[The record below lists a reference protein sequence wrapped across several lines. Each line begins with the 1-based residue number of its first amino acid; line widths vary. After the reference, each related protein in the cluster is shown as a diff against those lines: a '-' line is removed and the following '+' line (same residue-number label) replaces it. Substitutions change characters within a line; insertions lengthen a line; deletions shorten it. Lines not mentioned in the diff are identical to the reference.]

1 MNSRD
6 EDVSDGQGTERS
18 SAAVEAVVCVS
29 CGEAIAGVF
38 FRASGQVVCAG
49 CRERW
54 IAEREAGTPAGR
66 FVRAA
71 ALGVGAAVVS
81 AVGWYWIAR
90 LTEREFGLIAILVG
104 LLVGGAVRLG
114 SRRRGGWAY
123 QALAIL
129 LTYTAIVSSYIPGI
143 LEAAKE
149 WENETEVAELA
160 AAELVEAEPAA
171 VGVAADGAST
181 GGAPEV
187 ASGDAVVAAAGTEG
201 AQGALADE
209 ETEMP
214 AAGEQGAAEA
224 APAALVEGGPI
235 VGGVA
240 GLAIG
245 ILLLVAL
252 AFAAPF
258 LGGFENIFGWVI
270 LGIAL
275 YQAWTMNRREVLE
288 FEGPFTSSGGRSTY
302 IPETPPP
309 PIAP

>member
-1 MNSRD
+1 MNARN
-6 EDVSDGQGTERS
+6 EAEVEERGRERS
-18 SAAVEAVVCVS
+18 SGAPEAAVCSA

-49 CRERW
+49 CRERR
-54 IAEREAGTPAGR
+54 IAEREAGSAGGR

-114 SRRRGGWAY
+114 ARRRGGWAY
-123 QALAIL
+123 QGLAML
-129 LTYTAIVSSYIPGI
+129 LTYTAIVSSYIPAI
-143 LEAAKE
+143 LEAAGE
-149 WENETEVAELA
+149 WGDEAAIAELA
-160 AAELVEAEPAA
+160 ADASLDAGAVGPGGAVVGEEALAAVEPA
-171 VGVAADGAST
+171 DG
-181 GGAPEV
+181 
-187 ASGDAVVAAAGTEG
+187 SGS
-201 AQGALADE
+201 GALAPAVPGTVPEDE
-209 ETEMP
+209 SARVE
-214 AAGEQGAAEA
+214 AAGAED
-224 APAALVEGGPI
+224 
-235 VGGVA
+235 GVVDA
-240 GLAIG
+240 GLAGVGLG
-245 ILLLVAL
+245 ILFLFGL
-252 AFAAPF
+252 AFMAPF
-258 LGGFENIFGWVI
+258 LGGFENVFGWVI

-302 IPETPPP
+302 VPETPPP